1 MSIIKNSSDLEKIRH
16 SARILASCLYH
27 VEKMVKP
34 GVSAGDLNRFT
45 IDFIAKYDAKPA
57 FLGLYGYPY
66 ALITELNE
74 EVVHGM
80 SPDNKIIPE
89 TCVVSFDC
97 GVNYQGLYSDMC
109 ILLTVG
115 DVPPETRML
124 VEKTREALWA
134 GINEVK
140 AGKKTG
146 DIGFAVN
153 KIIKG
158 AGLGNVLDLGGH
170 GLGYKPHDEPHITHA
185 GQKGKGARLFENQV
199 IAIEPMVTLGSGEV
213 DFVPAAG
220 SGIDVVISKERVNS
234 AHIEH
239 SVLVTKKGY
248 EVLTDIKESAI
259 LPII

>member
-1 MSIIKNSSDLEKIRH
+1 MSIIKNSSDLERLRY
-16 SARILASCLYH
+16 SARILASCLSH
-27 VEKMVKP
+27 IEKMVKP
-34 GVSAGDLNRFT
+34 GVSAGELNRFA
-45 IDFIAKYDAKPA
+45 IDFINKYEAKPA

-80 SPDNKIIPE
+80 SPDSKIIPE

-97 GVNYQGLYSDMC
+97 GVNYKGLFSDMC
-109 ILLTVG
+109 ILITVG
-115 DVPPETRML
+115 KVAPETKLL
-124 VEKTREALWA
+124 VDKTREALWA
-134 GINEVK
+134 GIREVK
-140 AGKKTG
+140 AGKKVG

-153 KIIKG
+153 SVVKK

-170 GLGYKPHDEPHITHA
+170 GLGYKPHDEPHILHA

-199 IAIEPMVTLGSGEV
+199 IAIEPMITLGSGEV
-213 DFVPAAG
+213 DFVPAPG
-220 SGIDVVISKERVNS
+220 SDLDIVISKERVNS

-248 EVLTDIKESAI
+248 EVLTDVAEADI
-259 LPII
+259 LPIV